1 MTKGNSGNRF
11 SEELRARAVRL
22 VLENEG
28 NYTTRSECLRS
39 ISSKIGCSAKTL
51 GDWMRRQDIE
61 DGRGEGLT
69 QSERAEM
76 KALKREIK
84 ELKQANEILRK
95 ASAFFAA
102 ADLDR
107 LRKR

>member
-1 MTKGNSGNRF
+1 MTKGKSGTRF
-11 SEELRARAVRL
+11 SEEVRARAVRL
-22 VLENEG
+22 VLENEAD
-28 NYTTRSECLRS
+28 YKSRSECVRS

-61 DGRGEGLT
+61 DGNREGLS

-76 KALKREIK
+76 KKLKREIK
-84 ELKQANEILRK
+84 ELRQANEILRR

-107 LRKR
+107 QRRR

>member
-1 MTKGNSGNRF
+1 MSKGNSGNRF
-11 SEELRARAVRL
+11 SEEVRASAVRL
-22 VLENEG
+22 VLENEAD
-28 NYTTRSECLRS
+28 YKSRSECVRS
-39 ISSKIGCSAKTL
+39 ICSKIGCRAKTL
-51 GDWMRRQDIE
+51 GEWMRRQDIE
-61 DGRGEGLT
+61 EGNREGLT

-76 KALKREIK
+76 KELKREIK
-84 ELKQANEILRK
+84 ELRQANEILRR